1 MRPIQLALAAATAV
15 VLAAG
20 SAQASPLNALRGSQ
34 LAVDGIELTQNVQ
47 TCFYLDGWSG
57 PGFYRCGFRNRR
69 GLGWHGTG
77 DSRENRREDRR
88 ELRRDHSR
96 RDSRVHTRQESRRG
110 TR

>member
-34 LAVDGIELTQNVQ
+34 LAVDDIETVQNVQ
-47 TCFYLDGWSG
+47 QYCFYLDGWRG

-69 GLGWHGTG
+69 GLGWHGTA
-77 DSRENRREDRR
+77 DSREV
-88 ELRRDHSR
+88 RRDHSR
-96 RDSRVHTRQESRRG
+96 RDSRVHTTRESRRG

>member
-47 TCFYLDGWSG
+47 TCFYLDGWRG
-57 PGFYRCGFRNRR
+57 PGFYRCGFRLRR
-69 GLGWHGTG
+69 GLGWHGTA
-77 DSRENRREDRR
+77 DSREDRR

-96 RDSRVHTRQESRRG
+96 RDSRVHTTRESRRG

>member
-47 TCFYLDGWSG
+47 FCFYVDGWNG
-57 PGFYRCGFRNRR
+57 PGFYRCGFHRRR
-69 GLGWHGTG
+69 GLGWHGA
-77 DSRENRREDRR
+77 S
-88 ELRRDHSR
+88 
-96 RDSRVHTRQESRRG
+96 DSRVHTRRESRREI
-110 TR
+110 R